1 MTPNASAAKARCP
14 ECDARIFFERA
25 PDMGQL
31 LACPECGTR
40 LEVVRTSPI
49 KLDWVYDESGST
61 GGGFGDENPFDKPTE
76 DNYGSNGYESYDDDG
91 DERW

>member
-31 LACPECGTR
+31 LACPECGTS

-49 KLDWVYDESGST
+49 KLDWVYDESDNKI
-61 GGGFGDENPFDKPTE
+61 GGFV
-76 DNYGSNGYESYDDDG
+76 
-91 DERW
+91 DERLFDEPKDEDRGGYGYDEDERNERW